1 MTIVCGGPF
10 LFGVLATA
18 LFRPALSPEKPDV
31 RARILAP
38 PPLAAGSKATLAVEM
53 TLGANWH
60 VQSHFPSEKYLIP
73 TVVTLSASAGEL
85 SPIRYP
91 KDVEKRFS
99 FAEKPLRVYEG
110 TVRFETSLQ
119 LPAGAIG
126 EVSITGTLSYQ
137 ACNER
142 QCFAPAQIPLAASFA
157 VSAGAVGR
165 RETGRFFLLCTGRSD
180 TT

>member
-1 MTIVCGGPF
+1 MTFASRNKERLPIASGGSF
-10 LFGVLATA
+10 LVGLLATA
-18 LFRPALSPEKPDV
+18 LFFPPALSAEKPDV
-31 RARILAP
+31 QATIIAPAR
-38 PPLAAGSKATLAVEM
+38 LAAGSKATVTVEM
-53 TLGANWH
+53 TLGTSWH

-99 FAEKPLRVYEG
+99 FAEKPLRIYEG

-119 LPAGAIG
+119 LPAGATG

-137 ACNER
+137 ACNEQ
-142 QCFAPAQIPLAASFA
+142 QCFAPAKIPLAASFA
-157 VSAGAVGR
+157 VSAGDGAR
-165 RETGRFFLLCTGRSD
+165 
-180 TT
+180 